1 MPLSIAAEASLAA
14 GGAEASAAS
23 GGGAPSFRTFRLG
36 WWNAIAPWRILQI
49 AAEITGSFERDIVST
64 QARSQPMECQAGTA
78 RPTTWAS
85 SSCAAEMSLILMT
98 PIKSWLSITGRCP
111 MRFLFMR

>member
-49 AAEITGSFERDIVST
+49 AAEIIGSFERDIVST
-64 QARSQPMECQAGTA
+64 QARSQCKPLVCSAIQ
-78 RPTTWAS
+78 PS
-85 SSCAAEMSLILMT
+85 AEVRH
-98 PIKSWLSITGRCP
+98 IKV
-111 MRFLFMR
+111 